1 MKKVIQSFICVV
13 VLFLASCGGGGG
25 GGLSKTVTYPN
36 QISPEAQSKFNEIES
51 HYRRKNYDYAFSG
64 YDFFI
69 QTFPGTKLTDEAR
82 YKQAKIVFLNKR
94 YDDAATRFAELAQ
107 KTPSPVYKAKGHH
120 FSGYSW
126 YRAGQY
132 QNALDQLLQVE
143 PEQLSAKVRVQSY
156 SLRYRSA
163 HELQKEDVAT
173 LALLQLYD
181 TYEGYAGEGLKSII
195 GAQVVSYPQTES
207 LIDAWVMQPA
217 SFSELPGWIKKY
229 PPSAS
234 RSYVEY
240 KVARAYHQDGDTKK
254 AQKFLSYFVSKYPK
268 HKYQM
273 QAQKLLTDLGGKVP
287 TEALGKAKFKVGVL
301 VPLTGRYEK
310 HGQEILDGVK
320 CAVGFEGLCGE
331 FTGVQ
336 LIVKESG
343 FTPFQVRQAVEDL
356 VNDGVVAII
365 GPLSGS
371 LSIEAGIA
379 ASEKGVPIFP
389 ITQKTNLM
397 AQGGMIFQVGIQPHQ
412 QIEAL
417 VEQAMNKG
425 HKSFGVF
432 YPDNDYG
439 KKMTQLFEDEVHKRN
454 GKITAKASYRRRA
467 PDPYAQVRKL
477 KDSLGRLDPL
487 SGGLGFDALFIPDSY
502 TSINALVGA
511 LEFNGIRGVPLLGT
525 TGWNDPSLKPE
536 ISEKFPGSFF
546 VDLYDG
552 TSNAGDVK
560 NFREKFMQSFA
571 RYPRVLE
578 AYGYDIM
585 MLIRTMAVKYN
596 SRKIADALNN
606 REGYSGVTGIR
617 GFIPGQ
623 SALVETHVVEVKD
636 LAK

>member
-1 MKKVIQSFICVV
+1 MKKLIPLLLILSFT
-13 VLFLASCGGGGG
+13 FACGGGGG
-25 GGLSKTVTYPN
+25 GGTRKAVVYPN
-36 QISPEAQSKFNEIES
+36 QITPEAQAKFDEIEQ

-82 YKQAKIVFLNKR
+82 YKQAKIVFLNR
-94 YDDAATRFAELAQ
+94 RFDDAAARFATLAS
-107 KTPSPVYKAKGHH
+107 KSPSPIYKAKGHH

-126 YRAGQY
+126 YLAGDY
-132 QNALDQLLQVE
+132 QKSLDQLQQAN
-143 PEQLSAKVRVQSY
+143 PEELSAKVRVQMY

-163 HELQKEDVAT
+163 KEVGADEASL

-181 TYEGYAGEGLKSII
+181 TYEGYAGDALKSIV
-195 GAQVVSYPQTES
+195 GAQVVSYTQAGQ
-207 LIDAWVMQPA
+207 LIDAWVMAP
-217 SFSELPGWIKKY
+217 SSVNDLPSWIKKY
-229 PPSAS
+229 PPSPS
-234 RSYVEY
+234 RPFVEY
-240 KVARAYHQDGDTKK
+240 KVARAYHQDGDNKK

-273 QAQKLLTDLGGKVP
+273 QAQKLLTDLGGEIP
-287 TEALGKAKFKVGVL
+287 TEVLGKAKFKVGVL
-301 VPLTGRYEK
+301 VPLTGRYQK

-331 FTGVQ
+331 FSGIQ

-343 FTPFQVRQAVEDL
+343 FTPFQVRQAVDEL
-356 VNDGVVAII
+356 VSQGVVAII
-365 GPLSGS
+365 GPLSSG
-371 LSIEAGIA
+371 LSIEAGIVA
-379 ASEKGVPIFP
+379 TEKGVPIFP
-389 ITQKTNLM
+389 FTQKTGLM
-397 AQGGMIFQVGIQPHQ
+397 AQGGFIFQVGLQPQQ

-417 VEQAMNKG
+417 VQAALNKG

-432 YPDNDYG
+432 YPDTDYG
-439 KKMTQLFEDEVHKRN
+439 KRMAELFEEEVHKQN
-454 GKITAKASYRRRA
+454 AKITAKASYRKRA

-477 KDSLGRLDPL
+477 KDSLGRLDPM

-525 TGWNDPSLKPE
+525 TAWNDPSLKPE

-552 TSNAGDVK
+552 TSNRSDVK
-560 NFREKFMQSFA
+560 GFREKFMQSFA

-578 AYGYDIM
+578 AYGYDVM
-585 MLIRTMAVKYN
+585 MIIRSMALKYN
-596 SRKIADALNN
+596 SRKIADALNS
-606 REGYSGVTGIR
+606 REGHNGVTGIR
-617 GFIPGQ
+617 GFIPGE
-623 SALVETHVVEVKD
+623 SALVETSVVDVKD